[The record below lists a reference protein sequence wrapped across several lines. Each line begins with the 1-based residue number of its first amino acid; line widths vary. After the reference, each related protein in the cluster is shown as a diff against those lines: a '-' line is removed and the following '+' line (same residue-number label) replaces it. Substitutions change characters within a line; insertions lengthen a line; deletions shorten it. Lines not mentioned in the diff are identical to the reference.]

1 MDLKQIEYIVKIAET
16 GNITRAA
23 EQLFVTQS
31 ALNQQLLK
39 LENALGIK
47 LFYRRKHDLTPT
59 DAGKVYLKYGR
70 QMLIKKGSLQHHQRP
85 CSRQLRPSFL
95 YLFSGARP

>member
-47 LFYRRKHDLTPT
+47 LYDFQSY
-59 DAGKVYLKYGR
+59 
-70 QMLIKKGSLQHHQRP
+70 Q
-85 CSRQLRPSFL
+85 
-95 YLFSGARP
+95 